1 MNQVTLKIGELAKL
15 AQVSQDTLRF
25 YEKHGLLKPHL
36 RSDAGY
42 RLYSEADVQRVS
54 FILSAKRV
62 GFTLNEIAE
71 LLALEVTKDEKS
83 CEDVKRFVDA
93 KVVTVEQRIRDMRRI
108 KKSLEALSEAC
119 SGGAE
124 PATQCTILE
133 ALNTEGPGVLPH
145 SGAR

>member
-71 LLALEVTKDEKS
+71 LLALEVTKDENPARTLSDLSMLRLLQWSNGFATCGGLKS
-83 CEDVKRFVDA
+83 RYK
-93 KVVTVEQRIRDMRRI
+93 
-108 KKSLEALSEAC
+108 
-119 SGGAE
+119 
-124 PATQCTILE
+124 
-133 ALNTEGPGVLPH
+133 H
-145 SGAR
+145 